1 MIVIHAAFEDS
12 LLIWA
17 ESSKRRK
24 GALVASFDAGA
35 ASLVETIVELGVQV
49 SKRHAHEVVAWLP
62 STENG
67 PMASAALLDDDTVPT
82 DSGPIAPWIV
92 TAIPL
97 DLGRGVHLLAAR
109 AGKPLPRPGLVSG
122 AELPYWPAAC

>member
-35 ASLVETIVELGVQV
+35 ASLVETVVELGVQV
-49 SKRHAHEVVAWLP
+49 SKRHAHEAVAWLP
-62 STENG
+62 STESG
-67 PMASAALLDDDTVPT
+67 TMASAALRDEDPLPAGAGR
-82 DSGPIAPWIV
+82 SAPWFV
-92 TAIPL
+92 TAVPL
-97 DLGRGVHLLAAR
+97 DLSRAVHVLTAV
-109 AGKPLPRPGLVSG
+109 AGLR
-122 AELPYWPAAC
+122 